1 MVEKIYI
8 GKETFKGV
16 IVSPSVTDRSTH
28 KGIIYNG
35 SNKSFLLLF
44 FLLHI
49 LNVCK
54 ILSTAK
60 GVLDINFG
68 ICLKFYTMFMVI
80 GCKKVKALLCKFWNY
95 YRNWGWV
102 GYFIESN
109 LPMVKWLVDRLWF
122 IILRLI
128 LYVYQIFYT
137 EVCNIRIRD
146 SVMYAP
152 AAVRYNY
159 LPIFIHSLVSKY
171 IHSM

>member
-1 MVEKIYI
+1 MEKIYI

-16 IVSPSVTDRSTH
+16 IVSPSVTDRSIH

-128 LYVYQIFYT
+128 YTFIRYFKLKCVTSESETLLCMRPPQLDIFT
-137 EVCNIRIRD
+137 CPF
-146 SVMYAP
+146 SFT
-152 AAVRYNY
+152 
-159 LPIFIHSLVSKY
+159 FISK
-171 IHSM
+171 